1 MALGRGKPLG
11 YDVGR
16 MLFRFTMFDADRE
29 IACSISSTALDD
41 LAGKRGTQPSE
52 RENQFIQHREEIERA
67 AAQVFDTNRNGKNRV
82 LIVRLYAKHFKKL
95 E

>member
-1 MALGRGKPLG
+1 MVLTRGKPLG
-11 YDVGR
+11 YEANG
-16 MLFRFTMFDADRE
+16 MSFRFTMFEADRE

-52 RENQFIQHREEIERA
+52 RGGQFIQHREEIERA
-67 AAQVFDTNRNGKNRV
+67 AARVFDLNSKGENRV
-82 LIVRLYAKHFKKL
+82 PMIHLYAKHFKKL

>member
-11 YDVGR
+11 YDVDR

-41 LAGKRGTQPSE
+41 FAAKRGTQPSE
-52 RENQFIQHREEIERA
+52 RESQFLRHREKIERA
-67 AAQVFDTNRNGKNRV
+67 AAQVFDANRKGENRV
-82 LIVRLYAKHFKKL
+82 LIVHLYAKHFKKL